1 METEAPKPANGHAA
15 GVQSPNGDGNSIP
28 DTTSTRPSG
37 PTPIAIVGMA
47 CRLSGNVCSSEDFWE
62 MICRGRNGWSGI
74 PEQRFSTAAY
84 SHPNPE
90 KKGAFNARG
99 GYFLEQDPSMFDA
112 PFFNIT
118 RAEAEAM
125 DPQQRLLLECTY
137 EALENAGI
145 PKETL
150 VGKNVGVFVGGAA
163 SDYRLGTLRDLDHTP
178 MFDATGNHQSIQSGR
193 ISHYFDFRGPGFTV
207 DTACSS
213 SLYALHQA
221 VLSLRNGECEQAIV
235 AACHLNLQPGDWVS
249 MSLSRL
255 FSDQGMTFAFDNRAK
270 SGFARGEGAGVLIL
284 KPLANAIE
292 ANDKIRSVIVNTGVN
307 QDGKTVGITS
317 PNGQAQEKLMREV
330 YARAGISPQD
340 TGFVEAHGTGTKVGD
355 PIEATAIHNVFQ
367 EGRTASKPLL
377 FGSVKSNIGHL
388 ENASGLASVIKA
400 TMMLEKGFVLPNTN
414 FKTPNESIPLADW
427 KMKVPTLQQPW
438 PSDKQYVSVNN
449 FGFGGSNAHC
459 VLAKP
464 PRRSGPALPK
474 PTYSGYEKRLFVLSA
489 SDETS
494 AKAMMNNLVIFLEQH
509 PEIFQKH
516 LLRNLAYTL
525 SQRRSQLSWRVGIV
539 AGSSSKLGEILSSS
553 EAKPIRASQH
563 PLKIAFVYTGQGAQW
578 YAMGRELIESHPV
591 FSRTIH
597 AADTCLKDLGADF
610 SLLEEL
616 LRDKTSS
623 RVGEA
628 HISQPVCVAIQLAL
642 TDLLSS
648 WGISPS
654 SVTGHSSGEISAAYA
669 AGVLSLEAA
678 LSAAYHRGQAVLKMK
693 ARHPDLKGAMMA
705 VGAGAKEVKPLTQS
719 LQSGRAVV
727 ACENSPNSVTVSG
740 DEAAI
745 DELAGHVES
754 RQLFNRKLR
763 VDVAYHSPHME
774 VVASD
779 YYEAI
784 KNTTSPT
791 ASGPGKCEFFSSL
804 RGTKVDDVSSVDASY
819 WVKNLTHPVLF
830 ATSLTELCAS
840 SLPDVIV
847 EIGPHSALEG
857 PVKQTLKAMGAKT
870 NKVAYFS
877 ALVRNQCATTTSMK
891 LAANLWM
898 KGYPLNMANINLED
912 PNVEPPTLVDDLK
925 PYPWNR
931 QRYWVESRLSQ
942 QHRIK
947 AFPRH
952 DLLGNMAD
960 FSNELAP
967 TWTNVL
973 RTNDLPWLRDHKMQG
988 LTTFP
993 FAGFVSMAIEAA
1005 AQRASQRSK
1014 DFKSFKL
1021 REVQVKRPLLMEDDA
1036 EYEVMLQMSPY
1047 AEGTRSYSDE
1057 WDEFRIS
1064 SYEEGKGWTEHS
1076 RGLISVR
1083 KDRDSNQIYSAAR
1096 HWDSATKKME
1106 AAVQVCDEEVSVS
1119 TFYSELVKKGAI
1131 YGPTFRRIT
1140 SIQAHHDF
1148 SVASID
1154 ADAMA
1159 DTTAVM
1165 PMEYQTPYHV
1175 HPALLDQ
1182 ILQLSFPI
1190 LGAGRASIKMG
1201 SLYMPSAIQELELQ
1215 RDISVSILPGDKFH
1229 VTGHGCPDLKNP
1241 QPTDFDMIAMLARP
1255 GVDHGVQIPAVSL
1268 LGLCM
1273 TPVKNDILVSDAPRE
1288 LCFKLQW
1295 EPLVPEDGRE
1305 VHASETEGVHTEAIS
1320 EKDCDCSVDSSCLS
1334 PRDSGYV
1341 GSPPTRPETASGGTP
1356 DSPTEAMTDSGILMG
1371 VHKGLFKDDLQLNI
1385 LEALAEKAWAEKS
1398 IIIVPEGHDVDP
1410 VATNLVDTQ
1419 PRHPGMAPAIHSI
1432 SDAAQFDLSQT
1443 HIIVCELDNPILANL
1458 TADTFSQLQKILTES
1473 AGVLWVTKGAYLNA
1487 THPTK
1492 NMSVGLC
1499 RTIRSERAAAV
1510 ATLDLDPDS
1519 RLRDSE
1525 KVGLILQAFCQA
1537 FDEKDATDME
1547 FAEKDGALVIPRI
1560 VNDDAMDLTVHR
1572 EVHQDTCA
1580 PYLQD
1585 FVSSRRLKMTF
1596 GTTGALDSL
1605 YFYDDGSAHL
1615 GLGEDEI
1622 EIEVK
1627 ATGMNFKDV
1636 VIAMGQLSQPYIGIE
1651 SAGIVSRIGANV
1663 KSLAVG
1669 DRVCA
1674 MSHGAYSTFARC
1686 PATSAAVIP
1695 ASMSFEAAASIPVV
1709 YCTAY
1714 YGLVELG
1721 RLSEGEKVL
1730 VHAAAGGVGQAA
1742 IQIAKKFGVEIYAT
1756 VGSLDKKKFIMET
1769 YGIPEDHIFSSRD
1782 NSFGPA
1788 IREATGGSGVDI
1800 VLNSLAGDLLRESWD
1815 CIAHFGRFIEI
1826 GKRDITS
1833 NTRLEMAKFNNN
1845 ATFSSVDLTLLANE
1859 KPKKMNEVFR
1869 QVMALFTDDVI
1880 KTITPTTVFG
1890 ISEVEKAFRLL
1901 QSGKTMGKLVV
1912 VPRPGEQVNA
1922 THPLPS
1928 TNLLRADATYLIIGG
1943 TGGLGRSMSRW
1954 MVSRGAK
1961 NIVLLSRR
1969 GQVEGAVAELIQ
1981 DLKQSAGANIV
1992 VKACDVGEASDVL
2005 RLTETCLVELPPI
2018 AGVIHAGMVLRD
2030 VLFEKMT
2037 FEQYQAV
2044 IRSKTTGT
2052 WNIHN
2057 ALLSL
2062 STRLDFFIMLSSAA
2076 GIVGNRGQAAY
2087 AAANTFLDSFAR
2099 YRQRLGLPAAAI
2111 DLTAVEDVGYL
2122 ADSGAGR
2129 QDEVLKN
2136 LGGESMGEAEVLA
2149 LIATAIKN
2157 PTEFP
2162 DHCLTGVKLGE
2173 DPERLP
2179 YYASDAK
2186 FEHLR
2191 NTVLSRST
2199 GGTVAAAQVS
2209 IDASLSAAKTDEE
2222 KANIVITG
2230 LAGKLAAILMI
2241 SSDDLDVGTPITK
2254 YGLDSLNAIELR
2266 NWITKELGV
2275 NLQVLQLLTSGSLTN
2290 LASVI
2295 LKKRGT

>member
-1 METEAPKPANGHAA
+1 MAAETPKPTNGHAIA
-15 GVQSPNGDGNSIP
+15 GFQTPNGDGKSLLETNGIK
-28 DTTSTRPSG
+28 PSS
-37 PTPIAIVGMA
+37 PAPIAIVGIG
-47 CRLSGNVCSSEDFWE
+47 CRLPGNVSSSEDFWE
-62 MICRGRNGWSGI
+62 MICRGRNGWSEI
-74 PEQRFSTAAY
+74 PEDRFSTAAY
-84 SHPNPE
+84 THPNPE
-90 KKGAFNARG
+90 KKGTFNARG
-99 GYFLEQDPSMFDA
+99 GYFLQNDASMFDA

-163 SDYRLGTLRDLDHTP
+163 SDYRLGTLRDLDRTP
-178 MFDATGNHQSIQSGR
+178 MFDATGNHQSVQSGR
-193 ISHYFDFRGPGFTV
+193 ISHYFDLRGPGFTV

-213 SLYALHQA
+213 SIYALHQA

-255 FSDQGMTFAFDNRAK
+255 FSDQGMTFAFDSRAK

-284 KPLANAIE
+284 KPLARAVE
-292 ANDKIRSVIVNTGVN
+292 SNDKIRSVIVNTGVN

-317 PNGQAQEKLMREV
+317 PNGLAQEELMRDV
-330 YARAGISPQD
+330 YARAGISPED

-355 PIEATAIHNVFQ
+355 PIEATAIHSAFQ
-367 EGRTASKPLL
+367 AGRTAENPLL

-414 FKTPNESIPLADW
+414 FKTPNGSLPLADW
-427 KMKVPTLQQPW
+427 NMKVPTLQQPW
-438 PSDKQYVSVNN
+438 PSDKKYVSINN

-459 VLAKP
+459 VLARP
-464 PRRSGPALPK
+464 PTKLRQARPK
-474 PTYSGYEKRLFVLSA
+474 PTYSGTERRLFVLSA
-489 SDETS
+489 NDESS
-494 AKAMMNNLVIFLEQH
+494 AKMMVENLTIFLEQH

-525 SQRRSQLSWRVGIV
+525 CQRRSHLSWRVGAV
-539 AGSSSKLGEILSSS
+539 ASSASKLAETLSSS
-553 EAKPIRASQH
+553 ETRPVRASQH
-563 PLKIAFVYTGQGAQW
+563 PLKIAFIYTGQGAQW
-578 YAMGRELIESHPV
+578 YAMGRELIDSYPV
-591 FSRTIH
+591 FSQTIH
-597 AADTCLKDLGADF
+597 AADRCLKDLGADF

-628 HISQPVCVAIQLAL
+628 HISQPACVAIQLAL
-642 TDLLSS
+642 TELLWS

-669 AGVLSLEAA
+669 AGALTLEAA
-678 LSAAYHRGQAVLKMK
+678 LSAAYHRGQVVLKMK
-693 ARHPDLKGAMMA
+693 ACHPDLKGAMMA
-705 VGAGAKEVKPLTQS
+705 VGAGAKEVKPLTEN
-719 LQSGRAVV
+719 LQRGRAVV

-740 DEAAI
+740 DEDAI
-745 DELAGHVES
+745 DELAGHIES

-774 VVASD
+774 VVAKE
-779 YYEAI
+779 YHEAI
-784 KNTTSPT
+784 KDTMISRPP
-791 ASGPGKCEFFSSL
+791 GPEKCKFFSSL
-804 RGTKVDDVSSVDASY
+804 RGIKVDDISSIDPSY
-819 WVKNLTHPVLF
+819 WVDNLTRPVLF
-830 ATSLTELCAS
+830 STSLTELCKS

-847 EIGPHSALEG
+847 EIGPHAALEG
-857 PVKQTLKAMGAKT
+857 PVKQTLKAMGT
-870 NKVAYFS
+870 NTSKVAYFS
-877 ALVRNQCATTTSMK
+877 ALVRSQCATTTSLE
-891 LAANLWM
+891 LAAKLWM
-898 KGYPLNMANINLED
+898 KGHPLEMANINLED
-912 PNVEPPTLVDDLK
+912 PNVEPPSLIDDLK
-925 PYPWNR
+925 PYPWAR
-931 QRYWVESRLSQ
+931 QRYWSESRLSQ

-947 AFPRH
+947 PFPRH
-952 DLLGNMAD
+952 DLLGNMTD

-973 RTNDLPWLRDHKMQG
+973 RTDDLPWLRDHKMQG

-1005 AQRASQRSK
+1005 AQRASLRCNEFQ
-1014 DFKSFKL
+1014 SFKL
-1021 REVQVKRPLLMEDDA
+1021 REIQVKRPLLMEDDA
-1036 EYEVMLQMSPY
+1036 EYEIMLQMSPY

-1076 RGLISVR
+1076 RGLISAR
-1083 KDRDSNQIYSAAR
+1083 KNLESTQVYSASH
-1096 HWDSATKKME
+1096 HWDSAARKMD
-1106 AAVQVCDEEVSVS
+1106 AAVRACKEEVPTN
-1119 TFYSELVKKGAI
+1119 TFYTELNKKGAT
-1131 YGPTFRRIT
+1131 YGATFRRLS
-1140 SIQAHHDF
+1140 SILAHHDC

-1159 DTTAVM
+1159 DTTATM
-1165 PMEYQTPYHV
+1165 PMEHQTSYHI

-1190 LGAGRASIKMG
+1190 LGAGRASVAMG

-1215 RDISVSILPGDKFH
+1215 RDLSTSMLPGDKLR
-1229 VTGHGCPDLKNP
+1229 VTGHGRPDLKNP
-1241 QPTDFDMIAMLARP
+1241 QPTDFDMHAMLSRP
-1255 GVDHGVQIPAVSL
+1255 GVDIMSQGPTISL

-1273 TPVKNDILVSDAPRE
+1273 TPVKNDVSASDAPRE
-1288 LCFKLQW
+1288 LCYKLQW
-1295 EPLVPEDGRE
+1295 EPVVPDNGEDHAVDTESVALE
-1305 VHASETEGVHTEAIS
+1305 VSS
-1320 EKDCDCSVDSSCLS
+1320 CDDSPDSTCLS
-1334 PRDSGYV
+1334 PRDSAYV
-1341 GSPPTRPETASGGTP
+1341 GSPPTKPKNASGGTP
-1356 DSPTEAMTDSGILMG
+1356 DSPTEMMTDSGILLG
-1371 VHKGLFKDDLQLNI
+1371 IHNDHFNDNLQSNI
-1385 LEALAEKAWAEKS
+1385 VDAIAGRAWADKS
-1398 IIIVPEGHDVDP
+1398 IIIVPEGPDADP
-1410 VATNLVDTQ
+1410 IATSLVATQ
-1419 PRHPGMAPAIHSI
+1419 QRRPGAAPAICSI
-1432 SDAAQFDLSQT
+1432 IDAAKFDLSQT
-1443 HIIVCELDNPILANL
+1443 HIIVCELDSPILTNL
-1458 TADTFSQLQKILTES
+1458 TAEAFSQLQKILTE
-1473 AGVLWVTKGAYLNA
+1473 AVGVLWVTKGAYLNA
-1487 THPTK
+1487 TDPTK

-1519 RLRDSE
+1519 RLRDSG
-1525 KVGLILQAFCQA
+1525 KVGLILQAFCHA
-1537 FDEKDATDME
+1537 FDEKDSTDME
-1547 FAEKDGALVIPRI
+1547 FAEKDGTLVIPRI
-1560 VNDDAMDLTVHR
+1560 VNDSAMDLTVHR
-1572 EVHQDTCA
+1572 EVHQETCS

-1605 YFYDDGSAHL
+1605 YFHDENSAQLDL
-1615 GLGEDEI
+1615 GDDEI

-1636 VIAMGQLSQPYIGIE
+1636 VIAMGQLSQPYLGIE
-1651 SAGIVSRIGANV
+1651 CAGIVSKTGANV
-1663 KSLAVG
+1663 QSLAVG

-1674 MSHGAYSTFARC
+1674 MSHGAYSTFSRC

-1695 ASMSFEAAASIPVV
+1695 ATMSFEAAASIPVV
-1709 YCTAY
+1709 FCTAF

-1721 RLSEGEKVL
+1721 RIGEGEKVL

-1742 IQIAKKFGVEIYAT
+1742 IQIAKTMGAVIYAT
-1756 VGSLDKKKFIMET
+1756 VGSLEKKKFIMET

-1782 NSFGPA
+1782 ASFGPA

-1800 VLNSLAGDLLRESWD
+1800 VLNSLAGDLLRESWS
-1815 CIAHFGRFIEI
+1815 CVAHFGRFIEI

-1833 NTRLEMAKFNNN
+1833 NTRLEMAKFNDN
-1845 ATFSSVDLTLLANE
+1845 ATFSSVDLTLLASK
-1859 KPKKMNEVFR
+1859 KPKKMAEVFK
-1869 QVMALFTDDVI
+1869 QVMALFTADSI
-1880 KTITPTTVFG
+1880 KTINPITVFG
-1890 ISEVEKAFRLL
+1890 ISDVEKAFRLL
-1901 QSGKTMGKLVV
+1901 QSGKTTGKLVV
-1912 VPRPGEQVNA
+1912 VPQPGEQVKA
-1922 THPLPS
+1922 THPRPS
-1928 TNLLRADATYLIIGG
+1928 ANLLRADATYLIVGG
-1943 TGGLGRSMSRW
+1943 TGGLGRSMTKW

-1969 GQVEGAVAELIQ
+1969 GQIEGAVAELVQ
-1981 DLKQSAGANIV
+1981 EMKTSAGANIG
-1992 VKACDVGEASDVL
+1992 VKACDVAEMDDIV
-2005 RLTETCLVELPPI
+2005 RLTEACSTEYPPI
-2018 AGVIHAGMVLRD
+2018 AGVVHAGMVLRD

-2037 FEQYQAV
+2037 FDEYLAV
-2044 IRSKTTGT
+2044 IRSKTAGT

-2057 ALLSL
+2057 ALLSS
-2062 STRLDFFIMLSSAA
+2062 STSLDFFIMLSSAA

-2087 AAANTFLDSFAR
+2087 AAANTFLDGFAR

-2111 DLTAVEDVGYL
+2111 DLTAVQDVGYL

-2136 LGGESMGEAEVLA
+2136 LGGESMGEAEVIA
-2149 LIATAIKN
+2149 LIAAAIRDPN
-2157 PTEFP
+2157 VFP
-2162 DHCLTGVKLGE
+2162 DHCLTGLKLGD

-2179 YYASDAK
+2179 YYAADAK

-2191 NTVLSRST
+2191 NAVLSQFT
-2199 GGTVAAAQVS
+2199 GETVSAAQVS
-2209 IDASLSAAKTDEE
+2209 IDASLSAARTEE
-2222 KANIVITG
+2222 ERANIVIMG

-2241 SSDDLDVGTPITK
+2241 SSEDIDVGTAITK

-2290 LASVI
+2290 LAAII